1 MTTSKR
7 THRNKF
13 VIMDIQKKFGKRVK
27 ELRIAKKL
35 SQEALAIDAN
45 VERAYVSHL
54 ESGRRNI
61 SIKNMEKIIDALG
74 VSFNEFFGNKTF
86 K

>member
-1 MTTSKR
+1 
-7 THRNKF
+7 
-13 VIMDIQKKFGKRVK
+13 MDIQKKFGKRVK

-61 SIKNMEKIIDALG
+61 SIKNMEKIINALG
-74 VSFNEFFGNKTF
+74 SSFNEFFGNKTF